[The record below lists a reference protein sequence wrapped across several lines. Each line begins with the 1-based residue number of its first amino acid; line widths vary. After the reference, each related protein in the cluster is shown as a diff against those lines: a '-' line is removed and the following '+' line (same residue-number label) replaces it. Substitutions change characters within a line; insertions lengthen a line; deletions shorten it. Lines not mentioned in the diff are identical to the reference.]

1 VVKKN
6 KTMKKYRIYLWTIAL
21 TVVLFSCN
29 REQDPIPEPDP
40 TKNKIEM
47 VINDFDGNGLLPGIW
62 SSTNDGAEMTDYKL
76 AVNPKKGLTDTVLYM
91 SGTDENKNW
100 WIGTSLG
107 GDRMGQ
113 PFGLPADASKTV
125 IQFEVYATT
134 SNSNLELQL
143 QEADGD
149 VFSWN
154 LGGDGGYQP
163 TAGEW
168 ITYQSAPLSEFNLAG
183 FNNGGQGDG
192 KFAAELLANVSIALI
207 SGNSTGKTSS
217 IYINNVV
224 FVVTEVSHVARPTN
238 LKAQSVSK
246 NQINLSWSDNSANE
260 IGFEIERAFGSGAYA
275 VVATVPAN
283 TTRYSDMELTANT
296 SYSYR
301 VRAITENKQSVFS
314 NVAKALTFPNAV
326 IEMLIINF
334 DRITGKV
341 VSGWSKT
348 SDGAQMTD
356 CKVVINPIGNSTTDS
371 VLYMKGI
378 DSDSDWWI
386 GTALFGDDKN
396 GTPFGLPEDASKVM
410 ISFEMLAGN
419 GSANID
425 IQLQE
430 KDGDVFT
437 WNFGGD
443 GGYQASQTAWTTY
456 TVPLTAFKLASWAN
470 KGDNIFSPELL
481 SNLSI
486 ALISGGS
493 QGNEAIAYIN
503 NVKFIISE

>member
-1 VVKKN
+1 
-6 KTMKKYRIYLWTIAL
+6 MKKYSTYLFTIAL
-21 TVVLFSCN
+21 SVVLFSCN
-29 REQDPIPEPDP
+29 REQEPIPEPDP
-40 TKNKIEM
+40 SKNQIQM

-62 SSTNDGAEMTDYKL
+62 SSTNDGAEMTDYRL
-76 AVNPKKGLTDTVLYM
+76 AVNPKTGLNDTVLYM

-107 GDRMGQ
+107 GDRLGQ
-113 PFGLPADASKTV
+113 SFGLPADASKTV

-134 SNSNLELQL
+134 ATSNLELQL

-163 TAGEW
+163 SAGEW

-192 KFAAELLANVSIALI
+192 KFASDSLANVSIALI

-217 IYINNVV
+217 LYINNVV
-224 FVVTEVSHVARPTN
+224 FIVTEISHVARPTN
-238 LKAQSVSK
+238 CKATAISK
-246 NQINLSWSDNSANE
+246 NQIDIAWSDNSLNE
-260 IGFEIERAFGSGAYA
+260 LGFDIERAAGGEEFELITS
-275 VVATVPAN
+275 VPAN
-283 TTRYSDMELTANT
+283 TSSYSDIDLSANT

-301 VRAITENKQSVFS
+301 VRAKTENKVSVYS
-314 NVAKALTFPNAV
+314 NIAKALTLPNAV

-334 DRITGKV
+334 DKITGKI
-341 VSGWSKT
+341 VSGWSK
-348 SDGAQMTD
+348 SNDGAEMTD
-356 CKVVINPIGNSTTDS
+356 CKVVINPLGTSSTDS
-371 VLYMKGI
+371 VLYMKGT

-396 GTPFGLPEDASKVM
+396 GTAFGLPQDISKVM
-410 ISFEMLAGN
+410 ISFDMLAGN
-419 GSANID
+419 ATANID

-430 KDGDVFT
+430 KDGDAFT

-443 GGYQASQTAWTTY
+443 GGYQASQTVWTTY
-456 TVPLTAFKLASWAN
+456 TVPLSAFKLASWAN
-470 KGDNIFSPELL
+470 KGDNVLHPELL

-486 ALISGGS
+486 ALISGNS
-493 QGNEAIAYIN
+493 QGNEAVVYIN
-503 NVKFIISE
+503 NVKCIISE